1 MPKMGHQVIERDRLV
16 LSKHRA
22 ERTGRVGR
30 VHRHV
35 AQTNWT
41 RVEQVGFEFV
51 PSQQLVVDILERFDR
66 DLKVHVV
73 HGRRLD
79 EHNTVASTS
88 TSSSCR
94 ASCTTRRRQLLMLS
108 YDLSEIDLML
118 TAHVRL
124 EKPFFGRE

>member
-1 MPKMGHQVIERDRLV
+1 MVVPKMGHQVIERDRLV
-16 LSKHRA
+16 LSKHGA

-35 AQTNWT
+35 AQTNRT
-41 RVEQVGFEFV
+41 RVEQVGFELV
-51 PSQQLVVDILERFDR
+51 SSQQLVVDILERFDR
-66 DLKVHVV
+66 DLQVHVV

-79 EHNTVASTS
+79 EHNTVGSART
-88 TSSSCR
+88 

-118 TAHVRL
+118 TAHVSL
-124 EKPFFGRE
+124 K